1 MFDIIIRSALDIV
14 GRTERLIEA
23 MRRMLQNDDLDE
35 VEVYELDH
43 EIERLGDV
51 VFNVDEAVRSLAR
64 RSNAGRRP
72 LSRTG
77 SVGPCIDG

>member
-23 MRRMLQNDDLDE
+23 MRLMLQNDDLDE

-43 EIERLGDV
+43 EIERLWDV

-64 RSNAGRRP
+64 
-72 LSRTG
+72 T
-77 SVGPCIDG
+77 VEC